1 MGNEIESYAW
11 LILVARLWVGDPEDD
26 QGNKLGP
33 LANVNAQA
41 GIFQTAPVNSANDP
55 RAFLAILL
63 FIWLWNCAKYR
74 ANLAGFVQ
82 NRAKNHQN
90 NAPPFFGPSSPE
102 TRSVIGFANLG
113 ANFSS
118 PSRLCQINSSPT
130 PTALNMPDIGIET
143 AR

>member
-1 MGNEIESYAW
+1 MGNESESYAW
-11 LILVARLWVGDPEDD
+11 LILVARLWAGTPQDD

-33 LANVNAQA
+33 LASVNAQS
-41 GIFQTAPVNSANDP
+41 GIFQSAPVKSANDP
-55 RAFLAILL
+55 QAFLAILL
-63 FIWLWNCAKYR
+63 FIWVWNCAKYR

-102 TRSVIGFANLG
+102 TRAVIGFANHW

-118 PSRLCQINSSPT
+118 PSRLCQMNSSLT
-130 PTALNMPDIGIET
+130 PSPPNA
-143 AR
+143 